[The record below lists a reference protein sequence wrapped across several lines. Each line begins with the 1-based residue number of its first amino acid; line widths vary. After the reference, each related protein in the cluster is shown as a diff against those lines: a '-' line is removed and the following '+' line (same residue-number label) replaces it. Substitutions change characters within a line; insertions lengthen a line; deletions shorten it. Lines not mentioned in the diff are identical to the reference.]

1 MLGMRS
7 NRGRAREVRR
17 LIALPEGA
25 LPPALVWSASGAYG
39 LVLISAAR
47 RAPWARLREGE
58 MQHVFFGAAVVLLF
72 LWTIRGSVVP
82 GLGVHFLGAT
92 VLTLMF
98 GWRLALVA
106 MALALAGAG
115 AYGLSRWELVGLN
128 GLLATVLPVG
138 VSHGVLRAVERWL
151 PPHLFIYIFLAGFF
165 GAALAMAA
173 SVTAQVVLLVLADG
187 HGSMTL
193 TGAYLPFLPLLMLPE
208 AFLNGALVTALV
220 GMRPRWIWTFDD
232 TRYLRDR

>member
-1 MLGMRS
+1 M
-7 NRGRAREVRR
+7 V
-17 LIALPEGA
+17 ALPEGA
-25 LPPALVWSASGAYG
+25 LPPALAWSAAGAYG
-39 LVLISAAR
+39 LVLASAAR
-47 RAPWARLREGE
+47 RAPWGRLREGE

-72 LWTIRGSVVP
+72 LWTIRGAVVP

-115 AYGLSRWELVGLN
+115 AYGLARWELLGVN
-128 GLLATVLPVG
+128 GLLATVLPVA
-138 VSHGVLRAVERWL
+138 VSQGVLRAVERWL

-173 SVTAQVVLLVLADG
+173 SVSAQLALLMLAGG
-187 HGSMTL
+187 HAPAAL
-193 TGAYLPFLPLLMLPE
+193 AHAYLPFLPLLMLPE

-232 TRYLRDR
+232 ARYLRGR

>member
-1 MLGMRS
+1 M
-7 NRGRAREVRR
+7 
-17 LIALPEGA
+17 IALPEGA
-25 LPPALVWSASGAYG
+25 LPPALAWSAAGAYG
-39 LVLISAAR
+39 LVLTSAAR

-58 MQHVFFGAAVVLLF
+58 MQHVFFGAAVLLLF

-115 AYGLSRWELVGLN
+115 AYGLSRWEFIGLN
-128 GLLATVLPVG
+128 GLLATALPVA
-138 VSHGVLRAVERWL
+138 VSYGVLRAVERWL

-193 TGAYLPFLPLLMLPE
+193 TGAYLSFLPLLMLPE

-220 GMRPRWIWTFDD
+220 GMRPRWVWTFDD
-232 TRYLRDR
+232 ARYLRDR

>member
-1 MLGMRS
+1 M
-7 NRGRAREVRR
+7 
-17 LIALPEGA
+17 IALPEGA
-25 LPPALVWSASGAYG
+25 LPPALVWAASGVYG
-39 LVLISAAR
+39 LVLVSAAR

-82 GLGVHFLGAT
+82 GLGVHLLGAT

-98 GWRLALVA
+98 GWRLALMA
-106 MALALAGAG
+106 MALALAGTG

-128 GLLATVLPVG
+128 GLLATVLPVA

-151 PPHLFIYIFLAGFF
+151 PPHLFVYIFLAGFF

-173 SVTAQVVLLVLADG
+173 SVTAQLVLLRLASGDG
-187 HGSMTL
+187 PAALS
-193 TGAYLPFLPLLMLPE
+193 GAYLPFLPLLMLPE

-232 TRYLRDR
+232 ARYLRGR